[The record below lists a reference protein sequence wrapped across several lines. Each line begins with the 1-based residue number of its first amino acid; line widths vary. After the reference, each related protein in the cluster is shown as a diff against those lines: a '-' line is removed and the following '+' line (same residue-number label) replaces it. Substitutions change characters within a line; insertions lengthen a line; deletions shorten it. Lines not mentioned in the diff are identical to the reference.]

1 MAVETVTHAL
11 RWIASRGDS
20 RTTHAIIL
28 TDSKS
33 SLQKV
38 KNGMGSPDWNASMV
52 DIHLQKLLWV
62 YCSGHAG
69 MKGKDRAHR
78 LAGKATL
85 TSGLLL
91 GRSGVLRSLTHYV
104 RTQSQGHHTIGR
116 LKEKCLER
124 GSARRSSFKGR
135 HRAIVSQTDI
145 GSVSKATLGKLLRDG
160 VERIILGFSERI
172 NSILN

>member
-1 MAVETVTHAL
+1 MLSVLDCLLVKADERLFSLIALLDLSAAFDTHNHFVSTSSLTMAVEAVTHAP
-11 RWIASRGDS
+11 RWTATRGDS

-38 KNGMGSPDWNASMV
+38 KSGKGSPDWNASMV

-62 YCSGHAG
+62 YCSGHVG
-69 MKGKDRAHR
+69 MQRNDRAHR

-91 GRSGVLRSLTHYV
+91 GRSDVLRSLIHYV
-104 RTQSQGHHTIGR
+104 RAQSQGHHTIDR
-116 LKEKCLER
+116 LEER
-124 GSARRSSFKGR
+124 GAERESAR
-135 HRAIVSQTDI
+135 
-145 GSVSKATLGKLLRDG
+145 
-160 VERIILGFSERI
+160 
-172 NSILN
+172 

>member
-1 MAVETVTHAL
+1 MAVEAVTHAL

-38 KNGMGSPDWNASMV
+38 KSGMGSPDWNESMV

-69 MKGKDRAHR
+69 MKGNDRAHR

-85 TSGLLL
+85 TSDLLL
-91 GRSGVLRSLTHYV
+91 GRSGVLRSSTHYV
-104 RTQSQGHHTIGR
+104 RAQSKGHHTIGR
-116 LKEKCLER
+116 LEEKGVER
-124 GSARRSSFKGR
+124 ESARRSSTKR
-135 HRAIVSQTDI
+135 RERAIVNQTNI

-160 VERIILGFSERI
+160 VERIWAFPSVQIPP
-172 NSILN
+172 